1 MVANDSSGVGNLL
14 ELLTL
19 QQVAERYNIEE
30 NTLRYW
36 RAQGTGPKSA
46 RLGRRVMYRRAD
58 VERWIDERF
67 ADDGVA

>member
-1 MVANDSSGVGNLL
+1 MVANDSSAVGNLL

-36 RAQGTGPKSA
+36 RAQRTGPKSA
-46 RLGRRVMYRRAD
+46 RVGRRVMYRRAD
-58 VERWIDERF
+58 VERWIDEQF